1 MIKTIDE
8 CFFQIQNGANIKQG
22 DIEGGYPITR
32 IETTAN
38 DKFNRDRMGYAGIT
52 DLLKYESYVLEDGDL
67 LMSHINSV
75 QYLGRT
81 VLYCKQP
88 NETIIHGMNLLRLKA
103 RRDVIDPAY
112 ARYCFYGHP
121 FRSQVGNITKK
132 SVNQASFAVKD
143 LKQIKIDIPSI
154 DEQRKVVAVLD
165 KIQKIIDRRNE
176 ELNALDDLIKARFVE
191 LFGDVIH
198 NDKGWMTDTVE
209 NLCKEIYG
217 GGTPSKAHPEYYED
231 GDIPWVSSKDMK
243 TDVLMD
249 SQIKINQLGV
259 DNSTAKMVPVNSV
272 IMVIRSGILKHTLP
286 VAINAVPI
294 TVNQDLKVFIP
305 SERVLTRFLAIQF
318 KMHEKDILTGVRAVT
333 ADNIEFNSLKQR
345 KLIVPP
351 IELQQEY
358 VKFLE
363 QVDKSKFD
371 TMTFAPIYAI
381 INLYLHTHFY
391 QGRR

>member
-22 DIEGGYPITR
+22 DVDGGFPITR

-52 DLLKYESYVLEDGDL
+52 DISKYESYVLEEGDL

-81 VLYCKQP
+81 VLYVKEAD
-88 NETIIHGMNLLRLKA
+88 ETIIHGMNLLRLKA
-103 RRDVIDPAY
+103 RRDVINPAY
-112 ARYCFYGHP
+112 ARYCFYGHS
-121 FRSQVGNITKK
+121 FRSKVGNITKK

-143 LKQIKIDIPSI
+143 LKQIKIEVPSLS
-154 DEQRKVVAVLD
+154 EQDQIVKVLD
-165 KIQKIIDRRNE
+165 KLQNLIAMRND
-176 ELNALDDLIKARFVE
+176 ELSALDDFIKARFVE
-191 LFGDVIH
+191 LFGDAIY
-198 NDKGWMTDTVE
+198 NDKDWKTDTVD
-209 NLCKEIYG
+209 NLCEEIYG
-217 GGTPSKAHPEYYED
+217 GGTPSKAHSEYYED

-243 TDVLMD
+243 TDVLID

-259 DNSTAKMVPVNSV
+259 DNSTAKIVPINSV

-305 SERVLTRFLAIQF
+305 GERVLTRFLAVQF
-318 KMHEKDILTGVRAVT
+318 KMHEKDILSGVRAVT

-351 IELQQEY
+351 IELQKEY
-358 VKFLE
+358 VSSLE
-363 QVDKSKFD
+363 QIDKSKVVI
-371 TMTFAPIYAI
+371 MNIRK
-381 INLYLHTHFY
+381 L
-391 QGRR
+391 Q

>member
-22 DIEGGYPITR
+22 DVDGGFPITR

-52 DLLKYESYVLEDGDL
+52 DISKYESYVLEEGDL

-81 VLYCKQP
+81 VLYVKEAD
-88 NETIIHGMNLLRLKA
+88 ETIIHGMNLLRLKA
-103 RRDVIDPAY
+103 RRDVINPAY
-112 ARYCFYGHP
+112 ARYCFYGHS
-121 FRSQVGNITKK
+121 FRSKVGNITKK

-143 LKQIKIDIPSI
+143 LKQIKIEVPSLS
-154 DEQRKVVAVLD
+154 EQDQIVKVLD
-165 KIQKIIDRRNE
+165 KLQNLIAMRND
-176 ELNALDDLIKARFVE
+176 ELSALDELIKARFVE
-191 LFGDVIH
+191 LFGDAIY
-198 NDKGWMTDTVE
+198 NDKDWKTDTVD
-209 NLCKEIYG
+209 NLCEEIYG
-217 GGTPSKAHPEYYED
+217 GGTPSKAHSEYYED

-243 TDVLMD
+243 TDVLID

-259 DNSTAKMVPVNSV
+259 DNSTAKIVPINSV

-305 SERVLTRFLAIQF
+305 GERVLTRFLAVQF
-318 KMHEKDILTGVRAVT
+318 KMHEKDILSGVRAVT

-351 IELQQEY
+351 IELQKEY
-358 VKFLE
+358 VSSLE
-363 QVDKSKFD
+363 QIDKSKVAVQKALDETQLLFD
-371 TMTFAPIYAI
+371 SLMQKYF
-381 INLYLHTHFY
+381 
-391 QGRR
+391 G